1 MIQTTRV
8 LPGIV
13 HEISF
18 QYPHASL
25 HLMDVAAEN
34 ILFFAGLKGPDGPLV
49 LNDRINEAWG
59 AEETMILPPG
69 GAARRFSL
77 WFKFNGTAIELWND
91 AVSHVFRRFD
101 KERVGQ
107 VAVSRLQGVDN
118 PTRSLA
124 FRVMT
129 PEVMAAEIG
138 YQVLNR
144 RIDRLEAAGLSLRGD
159 DPAAATLAATPAA
172 PEADPLA
179 ATPATEA
186 TGA

>member
-1 MIQTTRV
+1 MLQTTRL

-18 QYPHASL
+18 QHPHASL

-49 LNDRINEAWG
+49 LNDRLNGAWG
-59 AEETMILPPG
+59 PEETMILPPA
-69 GAARRFSL
+69 GAPRRFTL
-77 WFKFNGTAIELWND
+77 WFKFNGAAIELWND
-91 AVSHVFRRFD
+91 AVSQVFRRVD

-107 VAVSRLQGVDN
+107 IALSRLQGADN

-138 YQVLNR
+138 YHVLGR
-144 RIDRLEAAGLSLRGD
+144 RIDRLEAAGQSLRGD
-159 DPAAATLAATPAA
+159 DPAVAT
-172 PEADPLA
+172 PEADTLTPTA
-179 ATPATEA
+179 A
-186 TGA
+186 GA